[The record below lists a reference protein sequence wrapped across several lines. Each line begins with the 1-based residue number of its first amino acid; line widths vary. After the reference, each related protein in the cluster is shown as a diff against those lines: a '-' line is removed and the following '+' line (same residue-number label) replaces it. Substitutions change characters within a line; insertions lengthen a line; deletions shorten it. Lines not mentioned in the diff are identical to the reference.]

1 MSQGVNPRGTLLLVS
16 GAAQPSP
23 SRARH
28 TDGNRRA
35 KQDQIIEAAKN
46 VLAREGLAACTARS
60 VADASPLTKSA
71 IHYYFN
77 DINEI
82 IDLAVAGHVD
92 TMLGALRR
100 VADAEPD
107 PGERL
112 WRVIHTYLTTFVDQP
127 HAAFLWFEYWISAG
141 RRASLSAA
149 AHMLDEVR
157 TFLVELLAHLPLPD
171 PDETADTVLSWLL
184 GTIVQQHVRPRT
196 QDQLRGELD
205 RVINAG

>member
-1 MSQGVNPRGTLLLVS
+1 MA
-16 GAAQPSP
+16 GASAA
-23 SRARH
+23 SRAKH
-28 TDGNRRA
+28 TDSNRRA
-35 KQDQIIEAAKN
+35 KQDQIVDAAKD

-82 IDLAVAGHVD
+82 IDLAVSGHVD
-92 TMLGALRR
+92 AMLGALRR
-100 VADAEPD
+100 VADEASD

-141 RRASLSAA
+141 RRASLAA
-149 AHMLDEVR
+149 AQHMLDEVR
-157 TFLVELLAHLPLPD
+157 AFLVELLSHLALPD
-171 PDETADTVLSWLL
+171 PDETANAVLSWLL

-196 QDQLRGELD
+196 QEQLRRELD
-205 RVINAG
+205 RVISG